1 VSQQELDLF
10 QFATGRVTEPSA
22 QPSSETIENPA
33 SNFRRLDGRDDFHG
47 RYSAGIAA
55 REVGEVT

>member
-1 VSQQELDLF
+1 ML
-10 QFATGRVTEPSA
+10 QFFSSA
-22 QPSSETIENPA
+22 SGGKQGKRAGDDSETIENPA